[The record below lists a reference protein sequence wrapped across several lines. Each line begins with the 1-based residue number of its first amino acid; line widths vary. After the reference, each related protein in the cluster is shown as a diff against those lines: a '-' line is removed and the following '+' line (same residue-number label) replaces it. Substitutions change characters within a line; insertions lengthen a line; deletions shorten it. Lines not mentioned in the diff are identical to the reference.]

1 MQNISITSHS
11 DAPGDTPAT
20 SCAGCGMLLDT
31 SEVYCCA
38 ECVDSWAETDP
49 NGLMGVEDDQA
60 KK

>member
-1 MQNISITSHS
+1 MQNTSITSPS
-11 DAPGDTPAT
+11 DALGDTPAT
-20 SCAGCGMLLDT
+20 SCAGCGALLGT

-38 ECVDSWAETDP
+38 DCVDSWAETDP